1 MNKTPQMEKLD
12 LLQAIIDRV
21 SQERVSYNVYG
32 TTAEDSYLSG
42 INEGIDRVLDA
53 LKEFE
58 E

>member
-1 MNKTPQMEKLD
+1 MNKTLQIEKAD
-12 LLQAIIDRV
+12 LLLQIIDRI

>member
-1 MNKTPQMEKLD
+1 MNKTPHMERLD
-12 LLQAIIDRV
+12 LLQEIIDRI
-21 SQERVSYNVYG
+21 SQERVSYDIYG

-58 E
+58 L

>member
-1 MNKTPQMEKLD
+1 MNKTLKMERED
-12 LLQAIIDRV
+12 LLTEIVDRV

-58 E
+58 L

>member
-1 MNKTPQMEKLD
+1 MNKTLRIEKED
-12 LLQAIIDRV
+12 FLLQIIDRV
-21 SQERVSYNVYG
+21 SQEQVSYNVYG

-58 E
+58 V

>member
-1 MNKTPQMEKLD
+1 MEKLD
-12 LLQAIIDRV
+12 LLQEIIDRV

-58 E
+58 V

>member
-1 MNKTPQMEKLD
+1 MNKTLQIEKAD
-12 LLQAIIDRV
+12 LLLQIIDRI
-21 SQERVSYNVYG
+21 SQERVSYNIYG

>member
-1 MNKTPQMEKLD
+1 MNKTLRMEKVD
-12 LLQAIIDRV
+12 FLQQIVDRV
-21 SQERVSYNVYG
+21 SQEQVSYNVYG

-58 E
+58 V

>member
-1 MNKTPQMEKLD
+1 MNKTLQIEKAD
-12 LLQAIIDRV
+12 LLSEIIDRI
-21 SQERVSYNVYG
+21 SQERVSYNFYG

>member
-1 MNKTPQMEKLD
+1 MNKTLHIEKVD
-12 LLQAIIDRV
+12 LLQQIIDRI
-21 SQERVSYNVYG
+21 SEERVSYNIYG

-58 E
+58 V

>member
-1 MNKTPQMEKLD
+1 MNKTLQIEKVD
-12 LLQAIIDRV
+12 FLQDIIDRI

>member
-1 MNKTPQMEKLD
+1 MNKTLHIEKVD
-12 LLQAIIDRV
+12 FLQEIIDRI

>member
-1 MNKTPQMEKLD
+1 MNKTLQIEKAD
-12 LLQAIIDRV
+12 LLSEIIDRI
-21 SQERVSYNVYG
+21 SQERVSYNLYG